1 MKIVDTEVIFMTA
14 DEAGTNADVN
24 VVLCTMDDQSERALV
39 NVDAAYPDLARDVA
53 AYLKGGVIQ
62 TQEGNS

>member
-39 NVDAAYPDLARDVA
+39 NVDAAYPDLAHDIAV
-53 AYLKGGVIQ
+53 YLKGRVIQ
-62 TQEGNS
+62 TQAGRS